1 VASEEVAVMANIMFL
16 LAALLFA
23 FGVLMGSALHTQA
36 INRQYRQVAQRVQE
50 LYELEEALA
59 EQEKILARSS
69 RLRMIYQG
77 YPTGA
82 SRVDVGR

>member
-1 VASEEVAVMANIMFL
+1 MANIMFL

-23 FGVLMGSALHTQA
+23 FGVLIGSVLQTQA
-36 INRQYRQVAQRVQE
+36 VDRQHRQVAHRVRE
-50 LYELEEALA
+50 LHELEDALA
-59 EQEKILARSS
+59 EQEEALARSRRPHAS
-69 RLRMIYQG
+69 YQG